1 MERRIYHRFTT
12 KQAPSAS
19 LTRGFFYWRSA
30 MTKIKA
36 AYAYVV
42 AGVSANPQITIW
54 VAIGLIVL
62 AKIS

>member
-1 MERRIYHRFTT
+1 
-12 KQAPSAS
+12 
-19 LTRGFFYWRSA
+19 

-54 VAIGLIVL
+54 VAVGLIVL